1 MSIKVKAK
9 AFKSMYH
16 NTGFDIIAFSPVYPY
31 PDSLKLNK
39 YMSFSAK
46 GDLSWCSIGKE
57 YELEI
62 EEAETNKYGTTY
74 TIVSVPSLMINL
86 KDLTVAQ
93 SKELLMD
100 FTTERQAENILSA
113 YPDFIYKIVTEGKE
127 SIDIKKIHNV
137 GEVYLNAYAREIN
150 TRYKYFG
157 IIEKIKEWNIDVTDC
172 KKLVD
177 EFLDEINIV
186 EAFKESPYRCLID
199 VLDRSFEKA
208 DNLIME
214 LRPDLKYSEQR
225 CAYLILNVLKKNEEE
240 GSTRLN
246 ANIVYN
252 YIINEYPQ
260 GRELEELIVPTVK
273 TNKMFYYNDET
284 KDLAIMTTYL
294 AECRIAD
301 FIKDKIKNSHK
312 LDIDCEKYRVDGDV
326 KLTDEQMG
334 LLENFCNYDF
344 SILAG
349 YAGCVDKDT
358 EFFNGYKWKKISEYE
373 NDDKVLQWN
382 KDGSANL
389 VNPLN
394 YIKLPCNEM
403 YHFNT
408 KYGLDQTLSEE
419 HRVVTLS
426 TKGFFHERTM
436 KEVYD
441 IHKDRG
447 FKEKFITSFR
457 YGGKGIS
464 LSDSEI
470 KLMCAVICDGSFYST
485 SENRED
491 LDSYLTCRFHIKKD
505 RKKEELRK
513 IFKEGNFKY
522 REKESKEEGYTDFYV
537 KAPRREKVFTK
548 YWYDCNEHQFKL
560 ICDNIL
566 QWDGTT
572 NKTKNN
578 VERKSFSTTIK
589 ETAEFI
595 QFAFSACN
603 YKATILEN
611 NRIGRKKVQNN
622 KEYVTKTI
630 EYTITISERNLVG
643 FCSDKRPDHT
653 STEIK
658 KVKTEDGYKYCFTVP
673 SSYLVLRR
681 NNKIFITGNCGK
693 SYSIHNLIA
702 LMEDNKITYTLL
714 SSTGKASRVLAEST
728 HRTATTIHKRCFQ
741 GMITT
746 DVVIVD
752 ECGMV
757 NLDTFIMLL
766 NAIDNDKIKIILVG
780 DNAQLSAIGLSK
792 IFEDLIKSEKV
803 PVTMLTEVFRYKS
816 NGSLFVATN
825 VRQGKSFFEDKENV
839 KNNNGIYSVGNNYK
853 FIEKKD
859 DEVFDEVIKQYMSLL
874 NKGINKKDILVL
886 SPFNKGD
893 MGTYA
898 INNAIQAEINPP
910 KVNEQY
916 HTRKINNNTIIFRT
930 GDLVINTKN
939 DYHAISEKAYR
950 EMIEYGL
957 HEEDVEDSVVVNGQ
971 IGIIREVVENGLI
984 IQYDEELIYVSK
996 SKLNNLLL
1004 GYAISSHKSQ
1014 GSGSNYVISIVSNQ
1028 HKKMLSRGLLYV
1040 MDTRCKKACID
1051 IGQVEAFETGLKVVD
1066 NDLKNTFLLEL
1077 MLT

>member
-31 PDSLKLNK
+31 PESLKLSK
-39 YMSFSAK
+39 YLTFSCK

-62 EEAETNKYGTTY
+62 EEVETNKYGTTY
-74 TIVSVPSLMINL
+74 SVVSVPSLMINL

-177 EFLDEINIV
+177 AFFDEINIV
-186 EAFKESPYRCLID
+186 REFKENPYKCLID
-199 VLDRSFEKA
+199 ILDRSFEKA
-208 DNLIME
+208 DSLIME

-252 YIINEYPQ
+252 YVINEYPQ
-260 GRELEELIVPTVK
+260 GKDIQELIVPTVK
-273 TNKMFYYNDET
+273 TNKLFYYNDET

-294 AECRIAD
+294 AECKIAD
-301 FIKDKIKNSHK
+301 FIKDKLKNSHK
-312 LDIDCEKYRVDGDV
+312 LNIDCEKYRVDGDV
-326 KLTDEQMG
+326 KLTDAQMG

-344 SILAG
+344 TILAG
-349 YAGCVDKDT
+349 YAGT
-358 EFFNGYKWKKISEYE
+358 G
-373 NDDKVLQWN
+373 
-382 KDGSANL
+382 
-389 VNPLN
+389 
-394 YIKLPCNEM
+394 
-403 YHFNT
+403 
-408 KYGLDQTLSEE
+408 
-419 HRVVTLS
+419 
-426 TKGFFHERTM
+426 
-436 KEVYD
+436 
-441 IHKDRG
+441 
-447 FKEKFITSFR
+447 
-457 YGGKGIS
+457 
-464 LSDSEI
+464 
-470 KLMCAVICDGSFYST
+470 
-485 SENRED
+485 
-491 LDSYLTCRFHIKKD
+491 
-505 RKKEELRK
+505 
-513 IFKEGNFKY
+513 
-522 REKESKEEGYTDFYV
+522 
-537 KAPRREKVFTK
+537 
-548 YWYDCNEHQFKL
+548 
-560 ICDNIL
+560 
-566 QWDGTT
+566 
-572 NKTKNN
+572 
-578 VERKSFSTTIK
+578 KSF
-589 ETAEFI
+589 
-595 QFAFSACN
+595 
-603 YKATILEN
+603 
-611 NRIGRKKVQNN
+611 
-622 KEYVTKTI
+622 
-630 EYTITISERNLVG
+630 
-643 FCSDKRPDHT
+643 
-653 STEIK
+653 
-658 KVKTEDGYKYCFTVP
+658 
-673 SSYLVLRR
+673 
-681 NNKIFITGNCGK
+681 
-693 SYSIHNLIA
+693 SIHNLIT
-702 LMEDNKITYTLL
+702 LMDDNQLSYTLL
-714 SSTGKASRVLAEST
+714 SSTGKASRVLAENT

-741 GMITT
+741 GKIST

-766 NAIDNDKIKIILVG
+766 NAIDNENIKIILVG

-839 KNNNGIYSVGNNYK
+839 KNNDGIYSIGNNYK
-853 FIEKKD
+853 FIEKQD
-859 DEVFDEVIKQYMSLL
+859 DEIFDEVIKQYMSLL
-874 NKGINKKDILVL
+874 GKGINKKDILVL

-893 MGTYA
+893 MGTYK

-916 HTRKINNNTIIFRT
+916 HTRKINNNTIIFRC

-939 DYHAISEKAYR
+939 DYHAVSEKAYH
-950 EMIEYGL
+950 EMIDNGL
-957 HEEDVEDSVVVNGQ
+957 QEEDVEDSVVVNGQ
-971 IGIIREVVENGLI
+971 IGIVREVVETGLI
-984 IQYDEELIYVSK
+984 IQYDEELIYTSK
-996 SKLNNLLL
+996 AKLNNLLL

-1028 HKKMLSRGLLYV
+1028 HKRMLSRGLLYV

-1051 IGQVEAFETGLKVVD
+1051 IGQVEAFEAGLKVVD

-1077 MLT
+1077 MLTN

>member
-16 NTGFDIIAFSPVYPY
+16 STGFDIIAFSPVHPY
-31 PDSLKLNK
+31 SESLKLSK
-39 YMSFSAK
+39 YITFSCK
-46 GDLSWCSIGKE
+46 GDLSWCSVGKE

-137 GEVYLNAYAREIN
+137 GEVYLNAYTREIN

-199 VLDRSFEKA
+199 ILDRSFEKA

-326 KLTDEQMG
+326 KLTDAQMG
-334 LLENFCNYDF
+334 LLHNFCNYDF
-344 SILAG
+344 MLLAG

-358 EFFNGYKWKKISEYE
+358 EFFNGKKWKKISEYK
-373 NDDKVLQWN
+373 NGDKVLQWN
-382 KDGSANL
+382 KDGNATL
-389 VNPLN
+389 VEPLD
-394 YIKLPCNEM
+394 YIKLPCDKM
-403 YHFNT
+403 YHFET
-408 KYGLDQTLSEE
+408 KYGIDQTLSGE
-419 HRVVTLS
+419 HRIITYS
-426 TKGFFHERTM
+426 PKGFFHERKM
-436 KEVYD
+436 EEVLQ
-441 IHKDRG
+441 IHNERG
-447 FKEKFITSFR
+447 FHEKFQTSFN
-457 YGGKGIS
+457 YNGSGID
-464 LSDSEI
+464 LTDDEI
-470 KLMCAVICDGSFYST
+470 KLMCAVICDGSFYSY
-485 SENRED
+485 SKEGDE
-491 LDSYLTCRFHIKKD
+491 SYYTCRFHIKKD
-505 RKKEELRK
+505 RKKEALRK
-513 IFKEGNFKY
+513 LFKDGSFTYK
-522 REKESKEEGYTDFYV
+522 EKESVRDGYIDFYV
-537 KAPRREKVFTK
+537 KAPRREKVFTE
-548 YWYDCNEHQFKL
+548 YWYNCNNHQL
-560 ICDNIL
+560 QIICDNIL
-566 QWDGTT
+566 QWDGNANIT
-572 NKTKNN
+572 NKGK
-578 VERKSFSTTIK
+578 ERKRFFTTIK
-589 ETAEFI
+589 ETADFI
-595 QFAFSACN
+595 QFAFSSCG
-603 YKATILEN
+603 YRATIQEN
-611 NRIGRKKVQNN
+611 NRKGRMKKINE
-622 KEYVTKTI
+622 KEYETKSI
-630 EYTITISERNLVG
+630 DYNVNISNNTFVG
-643 FCSDKRPDHT
+643 LCSDTRPDHT
-653 STEIK
+653 KTEIK
-658 KVKTEDGYKYCFTVP
+658 EVIPEDGYKYCFTVP

-681 NNKIFITGNCGK
+681 NNKIFITGNSGK
-693 SYSIHNLIA
+693 TMSIHNLIT
-702 LMEDNKITYTLL
+702 LMEDNNLSYTLL
-714 SSTGKASRVLAEST
+714 SSTGKASRVLSENT
-728 HRTATTIHKRCFQ
+728 HRTASTIHKRCYQ
-741 GMITT
+741 GKITS
-746 DVVIVD
+746 DVVIID
-752 ECGMV
+752 EFGMV

-766 NAIDNDKIKIILVG
+766 NSIDNDKIKIILVG

-853 FIEKKD
+853 FIEKQD

-939 DYHAISEKAYR
+939 DYHAVSEKAYR

-1077 MLT
+1077 MLTE

>member
-16 NTGFDIIAFSPVYPY
+16 NTGFDIIAFSPIYPY
-31 PDSLKLNK
+31 SDSLKLSK
-39 YMSFSAK
+39 YMTFSCK

-74 TIVSVPSLMINL
+74 TVISVPSLTINL
-86 KDLTVAQ
+86 KDLTYAQ
-93 SKELLMD
+93 AKELLMD

-157 IIEKIKEWNIDVTDC
+157 IIEKIKEWNIDVSDC

-177 EFLDEINIV
+177 AFYDEVNIV
-186 EAFKESPYRCLID
+186 KEFKENPYHCLID
-199 VLDRSFEKA
+199 ILDRSFEKA
-208 DNLIME
+208 DALIME

-252 YIINEYPQ
+252 YVINQYPQ
-260 GRELEELIVPTVK
+260 GKDLEELIVPTVK
-273 TNKMFYYNDET
+273 TNPLFYYNDET

-294 AECRIAD
+294 AECKIAD
-301 FIKDKIKNSHK
+301 YIKYKLKNSHK

-326 KLTDEQMG
+326 KLTDTQMG
-334 LLENFCNYDF
+334 LLENFCKYDF
-344 SILAG
+344 TILAG
-349 YAGCVDKDT
+349 YAGT
-358 EFFNGYKWKKISEYE
+358 G
-373 NDDKVLQWN
+373 
-382 KDGSANL
+382 
-389 VNPLN
+389 
-394 YIKLPCNEM
+394 
-403 YHFNT
+403 
-408 KYGLDQTLSEE
+408 
-419 HRVVTLS
+419 
-426 TKGFFHERTM
+426 
-436 KEVYD
+436 
-441 IHKDRG
+441 
-447 FKEKFITSFR
+447 
-457 YGGKGIS
+457 
-464 LSDSEI
+464 
-470 KLMCAVICDGSFYST
+470 
-485 SENRED
+485 
-491 LDSYLTCRFHIKKD
+491 
-505 RKKEELRK
+505 
-513 IFKEGNFKY
+513 
-522 REKESKEEGYTDFYV
+522 
-537 KAPRREKVFTK
+537 
-548 YWYDCNEHQFKL
+548 
-560 ICDNIL
+560 
-566 QWDGTT
+566 
-572 NKTKNN
+572 
-578 VERKSFSTTIK
+578 KSF
-589 ETAEFI
+589 
-595 QFAFSACN
+595 
-603 YKATILEN
+603 
-611 NRIGRKKVQNN
+611 
-622 KEYVTKTI
+622 
-630 EYTITISERNLVG
+630 
-643 FCSDKRPDHT
+643 
-653 STEIK
+653 
-658 KVKTEDGYKYCFTVP
+658 
-673 SSYLVLRR
+673 
-681 NNKIFITGNCGK
+681 
-693 SYSIHNLIA
+693 SIHNLIT
-702 LMEDNKITYTLL
+702 LMDDNNLSYTLL
-714 SSTGKASRVLAEST
+714 SSTGKASRVLAENT

-741 GMITT
+741 GKITT

-766 NAIDNDKIKIILVG
+766 NAIDNDNIKIILVG

-792 IFEDLIKSEKV
+792 IFEDLIKSGKV

-825 VRQGKSFFEDKENV
+825 VRQGKSFFNDKELV
-839 KNNNGIYSVGNNYK
+839 KFQNDVYSIGNNYK

-859 DEVFDEVIKQYMSLL
+859 EDVFNEVIKQYMALL
-874 NKGINKKDILVL
+874 NKGINKKDILIL

-916 HTRKINNNTIIFRT
+916 HTRKINNSTIIFRT

-939 DYHAISEKAYR
+939 DYHAVSEKAYH

-957 HEEDVEDSVVVNGQ
+957 QEEDVEDSVVVNGQ

-984 IQYDEELIYVSK
+984 IQYDEELIYTSK

-1051 IGQVEAFETGLKVVD
+1051 IGQAEAFEAGLKVVD

-1077 MLT
+1077 MLTN

>member
-16 NTGFDIIAFSPVYPY
+16 STGFDIIAFSPVHPY
-31 PDSLKLNK
+31 SESLKLSK
-39 YMSFSAK
+39 YMTFSCK
-46 GDLSWCSIGKE
+46 GDLSWCSVGKE

-157 IIEKIKEWNIDVTDC
+157 IIEKVKEWNIDVTDC

-284 KDLAIMTTYL
+284 KDLPIMTTYL

-326 KLTDEQMG
+326 KLTDAQMG

-344 SILAG
+344 TILAG
-349 YAGCVDKDT
+349 YAGT
-358 EFFNGYKWKKISEYE
+358 G
-373 NDDKVLQWN
+373 
-382 KDGSANL
+382 
-389 VNPLN
+389 
-394 YIKLPCNEM
+394 
-403 YHFNT
+403 
-408 KYGLDQTLSEE
+408 
-419 HRVVTLS
+419 
-426 TKGFFHERTM
+426 
-436 KEVYD
+436 
-441 IHKDRG
+441 
-447 FKEKFITSFR
+447 
-457 YGGKGIS
+457 
-464 LSDSEI
+464 
-470 KLMCAVICDGSFYST
+470 
-485 SENRED
+485 
-491 LDSYLTCRFHIKKD
+491 
-505 RKKEELRK
+505 
-513 IFKEGNFKY
+513 
-522 REKESKEEGYTDFYV
+522 
-537 KAPRREKVFTK
+537 
-548 YWYDCNEHQFKL
+548 
-560 ICDNIL
+560 
-566 QWDGTT
+566 
-572 NKTKNN
+572 
-578 VERKSFSTTIK
+578 KSF
-589 ETAEFI
+589 
-595 QFAFSACN
+595 
-603 YKATILEN
+603 
-611 NRIGRKKVQNN
+611 
-622 KEYVTKTI
+622 
-630 EYTITISERNLVG
+630 
-643 FCSDKRPDHT
+643 
-653 STEIK
+653 
-658 KVKTEDGYKYCFTVP
+658 
-673 SSYLVLRR
+673 
-681 NNKIFITGNCGK
+681 
-693 SYSIHNLIA
+693 SIHNLIT
-702 LMEDNKITYTLL
+702 LMDDNGLSYTLL

>member
-1 MSIKVKAK
+1 MSIIGK
-9 AFKSMYH
+9 FK
-16 NTGFDIIAFSPVYPY
+16 IIKEIYKSGNFYIYGASPVYPY
-31 PDSLKLNK
+31 PKELKLNK
-39 YMSFSAK
+39 YLCITLK
-46 GDLSWCSIGKE
+46 GDLSWCSVGKE

-157 IIEKIKEWNIDVTDC
+157 IIEKVKEWNIDVTDC

-326 KLTDEQMG
+326 KLTDAQMG
-334 LLENFCNYDF
+334 LLKNFCNYDF
-344 SILAG
+344 TILAG
-349 YAGCVDKDT
+349 YAGT
-358 EFFNGYKWKKISEYE
+358 G
-373 NDDKVLQWN
+373 
-382 KDGSANL
+382 
-389 VNPLN
+389 
-394 YIKLPCNEM
+394 
-403 YHFNT
+403 
-408 KYGLDQTLSEE
+408 
-419 HRVVTLS
+419 
-426 TKGFFHERTM
+426 
-436 KEVYD
+436 
-441 IHKDRG
+441 
-447 FKEKFITSFR
+447 
-457 YGGKGIS
+457 
-464 LSDSEI
+464 
-470 KLMCAVICDGSFYST
+470 
-485 SENRED
+485 
-491 LDSYLTCRFHIKKD
+491 
-505 RKKEELRK
+505 
-513 IFKEGNFKY
+513 
-522 REKESKEEGYTDFYV
+522 
-537 KAPRREKVFTK
+537 
-548 YWYDCNEHQFKL
+548 
-560 ICDNIL
+560 
-566 QWDGTT
+566 
-572 NKTKNN
+572 
-578 VERKSFSTTIK
+578 KSF
-589 ETAEFI
+589 
-595 QFAFSACN
+595 
-603 YKATILEN
+603 
-611 NRIGRKKVQNN
+611 
-622 KEYVTKTI
+622 
-630 EYTITISERNLVG
+630 
-643 FCSDKRPDHT
+643 
-653 STEIK
+653 
-658 KVKTEDGYKYCFTVP
+658 
-673 SSYLVLRR
+673 
-681 NNKIFITGNCGK
+681 
-693 SYSIHNLIA
+693 SIHNLIT
-702 LMEDNKITYTLL
+702 LMDDNGLSYTLL

>member
-16 NTGFDIIAFSPVYPY
+16 SNGFDIIAFSPVYPY
-31 PDSLKLNK
+31 SESLKLSK
-39 YMSFSAK
+39 YMTFSCK

-57 YELEI
+57 YEIEI

-74 TIVSVPSLMINL
+74 TVVSVPSLMINL

-137 GEVYLNAYAREIN
+137 GEIYLNAYAREIN

-157 IIEKIKEWNIDVTDC
+157 IIEKIKEWNIDVSDC

-177 EFLDEINIV
+177 KFFDENNIV
-186 EAFKESPYRCLID
+186 KEFKENPYECLIGI
-199 VLDRSFEKA
+199 LDRDFEKA
-208 DNLIME
+208 DRLIME
-214 LRPDLKYSEQR
+214 IRPDLKYSEQR

-246 ANIVYN
+246 ANVVYN
-252 YIINEYPQ
+252 YVINEYPQ
-260 GRELEELIVPTVK
+260 GRDLEELIVPTVK
-273 TNKMFYYNDET
+273 TNKLFYYNDET

-301 FIKDKIKNSHK
+301 FIKDKLKNSHK
-312 LDIDCEKYRVDGDV
+312 LDIDCEKYRVDGEV
-326 KLTDEQMG
+326 KLTDTQMG
-334 LLENFCNYDF
+334 LLKNFCNYDF
-344 SILAG
+344 TILAG
-349 YAGCVDKDT
+349 YAGT
-358 EFFNGYKWKKISEYE
+358 G
-373 NDDKVLQWN
+373 
-382 KDGSANL
+382 
-389 VNPLN
+389 
-394 YIKLPCNEM
+394 
-403 YHFNT
+403 
-408 KYGLDQTLSEE
+408 
-419 HRVVTLS
+419 
-426 TKGFFHERTM
+426 
-436 KEVYD
+436 
-441 IHKDRG
+441 
-447 FKEKFITSFR
+447 
-457 YGGKGIS
+457 
-464 LSDSEI
+464 
-470 KLMCAVICDGSFYST
+470 
-485 SENRED
+485 
-491 LDSYLTCRFHIKKD
+491 
-505 RKKEELRK
+505 
-513 IFKEGNFKY
+513 
-522 REKESKEEGYTDFYV
+522 
-537 KAPRREKVFTK
+537 
-548 YWYDCNEHQFKL
+548 
-560 ICDNIL
+560 
-566 QWDGTT
+566 
-572 NKTKNN
+572 
-578 VERKSFSTTIK
+578 KSF
-589 ETAEFI
+589 
-595 QFAFSACN
+595 
-603 YKATILEN
+603 
-611 NRIGRKKVQNN
+611 
-622 KEYVTKTI
+622 
-630 EYTITISERNLVG
+630 
-643 FCSDKRPDHT
+643 
-653 STEIK
+653 
-658 KVKTEDGYKYCFTVP
+658 
-673 SSYLVLRR
+673 
-681 NNKIFITGNCGK
+681 
-693 SYSIHNLIA
+693 SIHNLIT
-702 LMEDNKITYTLL
+702 LMDDNGLSYTLL
-714 SSTGKASRVLAEST
+714 SSTGKASRVLAENT

-741 GMITT
+741 GTIST

-766 NAIDNDKIKIILVG
+766 NAIDNDNIKIILVG

-825 VRQGKSFFEDKENV
+825 VRQGKAFFEDKESV
-839 KNNNGIYSVGNNYK
+839 KFQNGTYSIGNNYK

-910 KVNEQY
+910 KVNEKY
-916 HTRKINNNTIIFRT
+916 HTRKINNNTILFRC

-939 DYHAISEKAYR
+939 DYHAVSEKAYH
-950 EMIEYGL
+950 EMIENGL
-957 HEEDVEDSVVVNGQ
+957 YEEDVEDSVVVNGQ
-971 IGIIREVVENGLI
+971 IGIVREVVDTGLI
-984 IQYDEELIYVSK
+984 IQYDEELIYTSK

-1051 IGQVEAFETGLKVVD
+1051 IGQVEAFESGLKVVD

-1077 MLT
+1077 MSTK

>member
-1 MSIKVKAK
+1 MSIIGK
-9 AFKSMYH
+9 FK
-16 NTGFDIIAFSPVYPY
+16 IIKEIYKSGNFYIYGASPVYPY
-31 PDSLKLNK
+31 PKELKLNK
-39 YMSFSAK
+39 YLCITLK
-46 GDLSWCSIGKE
+46 GDLSWCSVGKE

-157 IIEKIKEWNIDVTDC
+157 IIEKVKEWNIDVTDC

-177 EFLDEINIV
+177 EFIDEINIV

-326 KLTDEQMG
+326 KLTDAQMG
-334 LLENFCNYDF
+334 LLKNFCNYDF
-344 SILAG
+344 TILAG
-349 YAGCVDKDT
+349 YAGT
-358 EFFNGYKWKKISEYE
+358 G
-373 NDDKVLQWN
+373 
-382 KDGSANL
+382 
-389 VNPLN
+389 
-394 YIKLPCNEM
+394 
-403 YHFNT
+403 
-408 KYGLDQTLSEE
+408 
-419 HRVVTLS
+419 
-426 TKGFFHERTM
+426 
-436 KEVYD
+436 
-441 IHKDRG
+441 
-447 FKEKFITSFR
+447 
-457 YGGKGIS
+457 
-464 LSDSEI
+464 
-470 KLMCAVICDGSFYST
+470 
-485 SENRED
+485 
-491 LDSYLTCRFHIKKD
+491 
-505 RKKEELRK
+505 
-513 IFKEGNFKY
+513 
-522 REKESKEEGYTDFYV
+522 
-537 KAPRREKVFTK
+537 
-548 YWYDCNEHQFKL
+548 
-560 ICDNIL
+560 
-566 QWDGTT
+566 
-572 NKTKNN
+572 
-578 VERKSFSTTIK
+578 KSF
-589 ETAEFI
+589 
-595 QFAFSACN
+595 
-603 YKATILEN
+603 
-611 NRIGRKKVQNN
+611 
-622 KEYVTKTI
+622 
-630 EYTITISERNLVG
+630 
-643 FCSDKRPDHT
+643 
-653 STEIK
+653 
-658 KVKTEDGYKYCFTVP
+658 
-673 SSYLVLRR
+673 
-681 NNKIFITGNCGK
+681 
-693 SYSIHNLIA
+693 SIHNLIT
-702 LMEDNKITYTLL
+702 LMDDNGLSYTLL

>member
-1 MSIKVKAK
+1 MSIKVKAR

-31 PDSLKLNK
+31 PESLKLNK

-62 EEAETNKYGTTY
+62 EEIETNKYGTTY
-74 TIVSVPSLMINL
+74 SVISVPSLMINL

-177 EFLDEINIV
+177 AFLNEVNIV
-186 EAFKESPYRCLID
+186 KEFKEHPYKCLID
-199 VLDRSFEKA
+199 ILDRSFEKS

-246 ANIVYN
+246 ANVVYN
-252 YIINEYPQ
+252 YIVNEYPQ
-260 GRELEELIVPTVK
+260 GKDLEELIVPTVK
-273 TNKMFYYNDET
+273 TNELFYYNDET
-284 KDLAIMTTYL
+284 KDLAIMNTYL

-301 FIKDKIKNSHK
+301 FIKDKLKNSHV
-312 LDIDCEKYRVDGDV
+312 LNIDCEKYRVDGDV
-326 KLTDEQMG
+326 KLTDTQMG
-334 LLENFCNYDF
+334 LLENFCKYDF
-344 SILAG
+344 TILAG
-349 YAGCVDKDT
+349 YAGT
-358 EFFNGYKWKKISEYE
+358 G
-373 NDDKVLQWN
+373 
-382 KDGSANL
+382 
-389 VNPLN
+389 
-394 YIKLPCNEM
+394 
-403 YHFNT
+403 
-408 KYGLDQTLSEE
+408 
-419 HRVVTLS
+419 
-426 TKGFFHERTM
+426 
-436 KEVYD
+436 
-441 IHKDRG
+441 
-447 FKEKFITSFR
+447 
-457 YGGKGIS
+457 
-464 LSDSEI
+464 
-470 KLMCAVICDGSFYST
+470 
-485 SENRED
+485 
-491 LDSYLTCRFHIKKD
+491 
-505 RKKEELRK
+505 
-513 IFKEGNFKY
+513 
-522 REKESKEEGYTDFYV
+522 
-537 KAPRREKVFTK
+537 
-548 YWYDCNEHQFKL
+548 
-560 ICDNIL
+560 
-566 QWDGTT
+566 
-572 NKTKNN
+572 
-578 VERKSFSTTIK
+578 KSF
-589 ETAEFI
+589 
-595 QFAFSACN
+595 
-603 YKATILEN
+603 
-611 NRIGRKKVQNN
+611 
-622 KEYVTKTI
+622 
-630 EYTITISERNLVG
+630 
-643 FCSDKRPDHT
+643 
-653 STEIK
+653 
-658 KVKTEDGYKYCFTVP
+658 
-673 SSYLVLRR
+673 
-681 NNKIFITGNCGK
+681 
-693 SYSIHNLIA
+693 SIHNLIT
-702 LMEDNKITYTLL
+702 LMDDNQLSYTLL
-714 SSTGKASRVLAEST
+714 SSTGKASRVLAENT
-728 HRTATTIHKRCFQ
+728 HRTATTIHKRCYQ
-741 GMITT
+741 GKIST

-766 NAIDNDKIKIILVG
+766 NAIDNENIKIILVG

-792 IFEDLIKSEKV
+792 IFEDLIKSGKV

-839 KNNNGIYSVGNNYK
+839 KNNDGVYSIGNNYK
-853 FIEKKD
+853 FIEKQD
-859 DEVFDEVIKQYMSLL
+859 DEVFDEVIKQYMALL
-874 NKGINKKDILVL
+874 DKGINKKDILVL

-898 INNAIQAEINPP
+898 INSAIQSEINPP

-916 HTRKINNNTIIFRT
+916 HTRKINNNKIVFRT

-939 DYHAISEKAYR
+939 DYHAVSEKAYH
-950 EMIEYGL
+950 EMIEHGL
-957 HEEDVEDSVVVNGQ
+957 QEEDVEDSVVVNGQ
-971 IGIIREVVENGLI
+971 IGIIREVVETGLI
-984 IQYDEELIYVSK
+984 IQYDEELIYTSK
-996 SKLNNLLL
+996 AKINNLLL

-1040 MDTRCKKACID
+1040 MDTRCKKACVD
-1051 IGQVEAFETGLKVVD
+1051 IGQVEAFERGLKVVD

-1077 MLT
+1077 MLTN

>member
-16 NTGFDIIAFSPVYPY
+16 NTGFDIIAFSPVFPY
-31 PDSLKLNK
+31 PESLKLSK
-39 YMSFSAK
+39 YMTFSVK

-62 EEAETNKYGTTY
+62 EEVETNKYGTTY
-74 TIVSVPSLMINL
+74 SVISVPSLMINL

-177 EFLDEINIV
+177 AFLNENNIV
-186 EAFKESPYRCLID
+186 NEFKENPYKCLIG

-208 DNLIME
+208 DSLIME

-225 CAYLILNVLKKNEEE
+225 CAYLILNVLEKNEEE

-246 ANIVYN
+246 ANVVYN

-260 GRELEELIVPTVK
+260 GKDLEELIVPTVK
-273 TNKMFYYNDET
+273 TNELFYYNDET

-301 FIKDKIKNSHK
+301 FIKDKLKNSHV
-312 LDIDCEKYRVDGDV
+312 LNIDCEKYRVDGDV
-326 KLTDEQMG
+326 KLTDTQMG
-334 LLENFCNYDF
+334 LLENFCKYDF
-344 SILAG
+344 TILAG
-349 YAGCVDKDT
+349 YAGT
-358 EFFNGYKWKKISEYE
+358 G
-373 NDDKVLQWN
+373 
-382 KDGSANL
+382 
-389 VNPLN
+389 
-394 YIKLPCNEM
+394 
-403 YHFNT
+403 
-408 KYGLDQTLSEE
+408 
-419 HRVVTLS
+419 
-426 TKGFFHERTM
+426 
-436 KEVYD
+436 
-441 IHKDRG
+441 
-447 FKEKFITSFR
+447 
-457 YGGKGIS
+457 
-464 LSDSEI
+464 
-470 KLMCAVICDGSFYST
+470 
-485 SENRED
+485 
-491 LDSYLTCRFHIKKD
+491 
-505 RKKEELRK
+505 
-513 IFKEGNFKY
+513 
-522 REKESKEEGYTDFYV
+522 
-537 KAPRREKVFTK
+537 
-548 YWYDCNEHQFKL
+548 
-560 ICDNIL
+560 
-566 QWDGTT
+566 
-572 NKTKNN
+572 
-578 VERKSFSTTIK
+578 KSF
-589 ETAEFI
+589 
-595 QFAFSACN
+595 
-603 YKATILEN
+603 
-611 NRIGRKKVQNN
+611 
-622 KEYVTKTI
+622 
-630 EYTITISERNLVG
+630 
-643 FCSDKRPDHT
+643 
-653 STEIK
+653 
-658 KVKTEDGYKYCFTVP
+658 
-673 SSYLVLRR
+673 
-681 NNKIFITGNCGK
+681 
-693 SYSIHNLIA
+693 SIHNLIT
-702 LMEDNKITYTLL
+702 LMDDNQLSYTLL
-714 SSTGKASRVLAEST
+714 SSTGKASRVLAENT
-728 HRTATTIHKRCFQ
+728 HRTATTIHKRCYQ
-741 GMITT
+741 GKIST

-766 NAIDNDKIKIILVG
+766 NAIDNENIKIILVG

-792 IFEDLIKSEKV
+792 IFEDLIKSGKV

-839 KNNNGIYSVGNNYK
+839 KNNDGIYSVGSNYK
-853 FIEKKD
+853 FIEKQD
-859 DEVFDEVIKQYMSLL
+859 DEVFDEVIKQYMALL
-874 NKGINKKDILVL
+874 DKGINKKDILVL

-898 INNAIQAEINPP
+898 INSAIQSEINPP

-916 HTRKINNNTIIFRT
+916 HTRKINNHTIVFRN

-939 DYHAISEKAYR
+939 DYHAVSEKAYH
-950 EMIEYGL
+950 EMIEHGL
-957 HEEDVEDSVVVNGQ
+957 QEEDVEDSVVVNGQ
-971 IGIIREVVENGLI
+971 IGIIREVVETGLI
-984 IQYDEELIYVSK
+984 IQYDEELIYTSK
-996 SKLNNLLL
+996 AKINNLLL

-1040 MDTRCKKACID
+1040 MDTRCKKACVD
-1051 IGQVEAFETGLKVVD
+1051 IGQVEAFECGLKVVD

-1077 MLT
+1077 MLTK

>member
-16 NTGFDIIAFSPVYPY
+16 STGFDIIAFSPVHPY
-31 PDSLKLNK
+31 SESLKLSK
-39 YMSFSAK
+39 YMTFSCK
-46 GDLSWCSIGKE
+46 GDLSWCSVGKE

-157 IIEKIKEWNIDVTDC
+157 IIEKVKEWNIDVTDC

-199 VLDRSFEKA
+199 ILDRSFEKA

-326 KLTDEQMG
+326 KLTDAQMG

-344 SILAG
+344 TILAG
-349 YAGCVDKDT
+349 YAGT
-358 EFFNGYKWKKISEYE
+358 G
-373 NDDKVLQWN
+373 
-382 KDGSANL
+382 
-389 VNPLN
+389 
-394 YIKLPCNEM
+394 
-403 YHFNT
+403 
-408 KYGLDQTLSEE
+408 
-419 HRVVTLS
+419 
-426 TKGFFHERTM
+426 
-436 KEVYD
+436 
-441 IHKDRG
+441 
-447 FKEKFITSFR
+447 
-457 YGGKGIS
+457 
-464 LSDSEI
+464 
-470 KLMCAVICDGSFYST
+470 
-485 SENRED
+485 
-491 LDSYLTCRFHIKKD
+491 
-505 RKKEELRK
+505 
-513 IFKEGNFKY
+513 
-522 REKESKEEGYTDFYV
+522 
-537 KAPRREKVFTK
+537 
-548 YWYDCNEHQFKL
+548 
-560 ICDNIL
+560 
-566 QWDGTT
+566 
-572 NKTKNN
+572 
-578 VERKSFSTTIK
+578 KSF
-589 ETAEFI
+589 
-595 QFAFSACN
+595 
-603 YKATILEN
+603 
-611 NRIGRKKVQNN
+611 
-622 KEYVTKTI
+622 
-630 EYTITISERNLVG
+630 
-643 FCSDKRPDHT
+643 
-653 STEIK
+653 
-658 KVKTEDGYKYCFTVP
+658 
-673 SSYLVLRR
+673 
-681 NNKIFITGNCGK
+681 
-693 SYSIHNLIA
+693 SIHNLIT
-702 LMEDNKITYTLL
+702 LMDDNGLSYTLL

>member
-16 NTGFDIIAFSPVYPY
+16 STGFDIIAFSPVHPY
-31 PDSLKLNK
+31 SESLKLSK
-39 YMSFSAK
+39 YMTFSCK
-46 GDLSWCSIGKE
+46 GDLSWCSVGKE

-157 IIEKIKEWNIDVTDC
+157 IIEKVKEWNIDVTDC

-326 KLTDEQMG
+326 KLTDAQMG

-344 SILAG
+344 TILAG
-349 YAGCVDKDT
+349 YAGT
-358 EFFNGYKWKKISEYE
+358 G
-373 NDDKVLQWN
+373 
-382 KDGSANL
+382 
-389 VNPLN
+389 
-394 YIKLPCNEM
+394 
-403 YHFNT
+403 
-408 KYGLDQTLSEE
+408 
-419 HRVVTLS
+419 
-426 TKGFFHERTM
+426 
-436 KEVYD
+436 
-441 IHKDRG
+441 
-447 FKEKFITSFR
+447 
-457 YGGKGIS
+457 
-464 LSDSEI
+464 
-470 KLMCAVICDGSFYST
+470 
-485 SENRED
+485 
-491 LDSYLTCRFHIKKD
+491 
-505 RKKEELRK
+505 
-513 IFKEGNFKY
+513 
-522 REKESKEEGYTDFYV
+522 
-537 KAPRREKVFTK
+537 
-548 YWYDCNEHQFKL
+548 
-560 ICDNIL
+560 
-566 QWDGTT
+566 
-572 NKTKNN
+572 
-578 VERKSFSTTIK
+578 KSF
-589 ETAEFI
+589 
-595 QFAFSACN
+595 
-603 YKATILEN
+603 
-611 NRIGRKKVQNN
+611 
-622 KEYVTKTI
+622 
-630 EYTITISERNLVG
+630 
-643 FCSDKRPDHT
+643 
-653 STEIK
+653 
-658 KVKTEDGYKYCFTVP
+658 
-673 SSYLVLRR
+673 
-681 NNKIFITGNCGK
+681 
-693 SYSIHNLIA
+693 SIHNLIT
-702 LMEDNKITYTLL
+702 LMDDNGLSYTLL

>member
-16 NTGFDIIAFSPVYPY
+16 STGFDIIAFSPVHPY
-31 PDSLKLNK
+31 SESLKLSK
-39 YMSFSAK
+39 YMTFSCK
-46 GDLSWCSIGKE
+46 GDLSWCSVGKE

-326 KLTDEQMG
+326 KLTDAQMG

-344 SILAG
+344 TILAG
-349 YAGCVDKDT
+349 YAGT
-358 EFFNGYKWKKISEYE
+358 G
-373 NDDKVLQWN
+373 
-382 KDGSANL
+382 
-389 VNPLN
+389 
-394 YIKLPCNEM
+394 
-403 YHFNT
+403 
-408 KYGLDQTLSEE
+408 
-419 HRVVTLS
+419 
-426 TKGFFHERTM
+426 
-436 KEVYD
+436 
-441 IHKDRG
+441 
-447 FKEKFITSFR
+447 
-457 YGGKGIS
+457 
-464 LSDSEI
+464 
-470 KLMCAVICDGSFYST
+470 
-485 SENRED
+485 
-491 LDSYLTCRFHIKKD
+491 
-505 RKKEELRK
+505 
-513 IFKEGNFKY
+513 
-522 REKESKEEGYTDFYV
+522 
-537 KAPRREKVFTK
+537 
-548 YWYDCNEHQFKL
+548 
-560 ICDNIL
+560 
-566 QWDGTT
+566 
-572 NKTKNN
+572 
-578 VERKSFSTTIK
+578 KSF
-589 ETAEFI
+589 
-595 QFAFSACN
+595 
-603 YKATILEN
+603 
-611 NRIGRKKVQNN
+611 
-622 KEYVTKTI
+622 
-630 EYTITISERNLVG
+630 
-643 FCSDKRPDHT
+643 
-653 STEIK
+653 
-658 KVKTEDGYKYCFTVP
+658 
-673 SSYLVLRR
+673 
-681 NNKIFITGNCGK
+681 
-693 SYSIHNLIA
+693 SIHNLIT
-702 LMEDNKITYTLL
+702 LMDDNGLSYTLL

-950 EMIEYGL
+950 EMIEYCL

>member
-16 NTGFDIIAFSPVYPY
+16 STGFDIIAFSPVHPY
-31 PDSLKLNK
+31 SESLKLSK
-39 YMSFSAK
+39 YMTFSCK
-46 GDLSWCSIGKE
+46 GDLSWCSVGKE

-326 KLTDEQMG
+326 KLTDAQMG

-344 SILAG
+344 TILAG
-349 YAGCVDKDT
+349 YAGT
-358 EFFNGYKWKKISEYE
+358 G
-373 NDDKVLQWN
+373 
-382 KDGSANL
+382 
-389 VNPLN
+389 
-394 YIKLPCNEM
+394 
-403 YHFNT
+403 
-408 KYGLDQTLSEE
+408 
-419 HRVVTLS
+419 
-426 TKGFFHERTM
+426 
-436 KEVYD
+436 
-441 IHKDRG
+441 
-447 FKEKFITSFR
+447 
-457 YGGKGIS
+457 
-464 LSDSEI
+464 
-470 KLMCAVICDGSFYST
+470 
-485 SENRED
+485 
-491 LDSYLTCRFHIKKD
+491 
-505 RKKEELRK
+505 
-513 IFKEGNFKY
+513 
-522 REKESKEEGYTDFYV
+522 
-537 KAPRREKVFTK
+537 
-548 YWYDCNEHQFKL
+548 
-560 ICDNIL
+560 
-566 QWDGTT
+566 
-572 NKTKNN
+572 
-578 VERKSFSTTIK
+578 KSF
-589 ETAEFI
+589 
-595 QFAFSACN
+595 
-603 YKATILEN
+603 
-611 NRIGRKKVQNN
+611 
-622 KEYVTKTI
+622 
-630 EYTITISERNLVG
+630 
-643 FCSDKRPDHT
+643 
-653 STEIK
+653 
-658 KVKTEDGYKYCFTVP
+658 
-673 SSYLVLRR
+673 
-681 NNKIFITGNCGK
+681 
-693 SYSIHNLIA
+693 SIHNLIT
-702 LMEDNKITYTLL
+702 LMDDNGLSYTLL

>member
-16 NTGFDIIAFSPVYPY
+16 SNGFDIIAFSPVYPY
-31 PDSLKLNK
+31 SESLKLSK
-39 YMSFSAK
+39 YMTFSCK

-74 TIVSVPSLMINL
+74 TVVSVPSLMINL

-157 IIEKIKEWNIDVTDC
+157 IIEKIKEWNIDVSDC

-177 EFLDEINIV
+177 KFFDENNIV
-186 EAFKESPYRCLID
+186 KEFKENPYECLIGI
-199 VLDRSFEKA
+199 LDRDFEKA
-208 DNLIME
+208 DRLIME
-214 LRPDLKYSEQR
+214 VRPDLKYSEQR

-246 ANIVYN
+246 ANVVYN
-252 YIINEYPQ
+252 YVINEYPQ
-260 GRELEELIVPTVK
+260 GKDLEELIVPTVK
-273 TNKMFYYNDET
+273 TNKLFYYNDET

-301 FIKDKIKNSHK
+301 FIKDKLKNSHK
-312 LDIDCEKYRVDGDV
+312 LDIDCEKYRVDGEV
-326 KLTDEQMG
+326 KLTDTQMG
-334 LLENFCNYDF
+334 LLKNFCNYDF
-344 SILAG
+344 TILAG
-349 YAGCVDKDT
+349 YAGT
-358 EFFNGYKWKKISEYE
+358 G
-373 NDDKVLQWN
+373 
-382 KDGSANL
+382 
-389 VNPLN
+389 
-394 YIKLPCNEM
+394 
-403 YHFNT
+403 
-408 KYGLDQTLSEE
+408 
-419 HRVVTLS
+419 
-426 TKGFFHERTM
+426 
-436 KEVYD
+436 
-441 IHKDRG
+441 
-447 FKEKFITSFR
+447 
-457 YGGKGIS
+457 
-464 LSDSEI
+464 
-470 KLMCAVICDGSFYST
+470 
-485 SENRED
+485 
-491 LDSYLTCRFHIKKD
+491 
-505 RKKEELRK
+505 
-513 IFKEGNFKY
+513 
-522 REKESKEEGYTDFYV
+522 
-537 KAPRREKVFTK
+537 
-548 YWYDCNEHQFKL
+548 
-560 ICDNIL
+560 
-566 QWDGTT
+566 
-572 NKTKNN
+572 
-578 VERKSFSTTIK
+578 KSF
-589 ETAEFI
+589 
-595 QFAFSACN
+595 
-603 YKATILEN
+603 
-611 NRIGRKKVQNN
+611 
-622 KEYVTKTI
+622 
-630 EYTITISERNLVG
+630 
-643 FCSDKRPDHT
+643 
-653 STEIK
+653 
-658 KVKTEDGYKYCFTVP
+658 
-673 SSYLVLRR
+673 
-681 NNKIFITGNCGK
+681 
-693 SYSIHNLIA
+693 SIHNLIT
-702 LMEDNKITYTLL
+702 LMDDNGLSYTLL
-714 SSTGKASRVLAEST
+714 SSTGKASRVLAENT

-741 GMITT
+741 GTIST

-766 NAIDNDKIKIILVG
+766 NAIDNDNIKIILVG

-825 VRQGKSFFEDKENV
+825 VRQGKSFFNDKENV
-839 KNNNGIYSVGNNYK
+839 KFENETYSIGNNYK

-859 DEVFDEVIKQYMSLL
+859 NEVFDEVIKQYMTLL
-874 NKGINKKDILVL
+874 RKGINKKDILVL

-910 KVNEQY
+910 KVNESY
-916 HTRKINNNTIIFRT
+916 HTRKINNNTILFRC

-939 DYHAISEKAYR
+939 DYHAVSEKAYH
-950 EMIEYGL
+950 EMIDNGL
-957 HEEDVEDSVVVNGQ
+957 YEEDVEDSIVVNGQ
-971 IGIIREVVENGLI
+971 IGIVREVVDTGLI
-984 IQYDEELIYVSK
+984 IQYDEELIYTSK

-1051 IGQVEAFETGLKVVD
+1051 IGQAEAFEAGLKVVD

-1077 MLT
+1077 MSTN